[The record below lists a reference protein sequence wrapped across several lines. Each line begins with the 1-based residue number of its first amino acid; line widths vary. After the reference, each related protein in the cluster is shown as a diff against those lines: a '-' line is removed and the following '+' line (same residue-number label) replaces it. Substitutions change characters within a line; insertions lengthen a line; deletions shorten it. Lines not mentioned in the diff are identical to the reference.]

1 MSFLFLFL
9 LAILLIAAG
18 GLALIGCALERQGFR
33 ACSHIAGGLSVCLS
47 ILVLWTSVT
56 GFLLT

>member
-1 MSFLFLFL
+1 MTFIIL

-18 GLALIGCALERQGFR
+18 CLALIGCALERQGFR

-47 ILVLWTSVT
+47 ITVLWTGVV
-56 GFLLT
+56 GFLIA